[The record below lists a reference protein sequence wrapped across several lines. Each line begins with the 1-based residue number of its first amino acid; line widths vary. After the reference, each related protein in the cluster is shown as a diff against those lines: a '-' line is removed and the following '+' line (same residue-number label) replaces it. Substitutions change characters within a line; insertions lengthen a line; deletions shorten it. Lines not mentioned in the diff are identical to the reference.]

1 MENYL
6 LPNLVEKFVD
16 HLKTQGRSRFT
27 IVAYKKDLQQ
37 FIGFITSKQKTDVRE
52 IVKEDIDAFLNKL
65 LQENYTKKS
74 ASRKLNSIRTFF
86 RYLKK
91 EEIINQNPSLD
102 VAHPKYTLVPPRIL
116 SEIEYRALRDATKED
131 PRTYAMVEIMLQTGI
146 KIGEL
151 VGLRLEDIKDNSLYI
166 RPYGKNPSREV
177 PLNKA
182 AKKAVNQ
189 YLKARNKSNF
199 SSDYLFITR
208 TGKPILVRNVRQ
220 IIVRYFNEVGINK
233 ATINDLRNTFITHQL
248 INGASLEYIARIVGH
263 RRLSSTERYL
273 RLVKEVKQKREKL
286 GEL

>member
-1 MENYL
+1 MENSP
-6 LPNLVEKFVD
+6 LPGLVEKFVES
-16 HLKTQGRSRFT
+16 LKTQGRSEFT

-37 FIGFITSKQKTDVRE
+37 FIGFITSKEKTDARE
-52 IVKEDIDAFLNKL
+52 IVKDDIESFINKL

-91 EEIINQNPSLD
+91 EGVINQNPSLD
-102 VAHPKYTLVPPRIL
+102 VLHPKYTLVPPRIL
-116 SEIEYRALRDATKED
+116 SEMEYRALRDATKED
-131 PRTYAMVEIMLQTGI
+131 PRTFALVEVLLQTGI

-151 VGLRLEDIKDNSLYI
+151 VGLCLEDLKDDAVYV
-166 RPYGKNPSREV
+166 RQYGKNPAREV

-182 AKKAVNQ
+182 AKKAISQ
-189 YLKARNKSNF
+189 YLKIREKINTPSNC
-199 SSDYLFITR
+199 LFVTR
-208 TGKPILVRNVRQ
+208 TGRPILIRNVRQ
-220 IIVRYFNEVGINK
+220 VIVRYFNEVGIDN

-248 INGASLEYIARIVGH
+248 INGASLEYIAKIVGH

-273 RLVKEVKQKREKL
+273 NLVKEVNKKKEKL